1 MALPPQAPLAP
12 GTRLGSYEIER
23 LLDSGSIAHVY
34 LAKDLRLDRDVAIK
48 LIHEELARNEEWLRS
63 FERAARS
70 VAALNHPNVIT
81 IYDVERHG
89 NTLYISMEYVEGET
103 LRAKLDASPLSTREL
118 LTFGTQVAD
127 GLAKA
132 HADGIVH
139 GAVKPENV
147 MLSRDGFAKVLG
159 FGESQLSDRSQ
170 NASASE
176 WVTGQTPRSSARA
189 ANAYTSP
196 EQDGGLPVDFRSDQF
211 SLGWILYEMV
221 VGPQAF
227 LRERAALL
235 DRAPR
240 SITALNPEAPQP
252 LGVIVERCLMKD
264 PQDRYDST
272 RDLARALKAVRDS
285 SIRMRPASPTK
296 DLDPSCTKRC
306 GGGDGVRFFDCA
318 GLVFLCRSGGD
329 NPSIHQF
336 CPGHDRHRG
345 RRLP

>member
-211 SLGWILYEMV
+211 FFGMDPLRDGGGTAGFSPREGRS
-221 VGPQAF
+221 VGP
-227 LRERAALL
+227 RASIHH
-235 DRAPR
+235 RTQPR
-240 SITALNPEAPQP
+240 SSSAA
-252 LGVIVERCLMKD
+252 RR
-264 PQDRYDST
+264 DR
-272 RDLARALKAVRDS
+272 RALSHEGSPGPLRLDTGPCPCAQSGQGFEYQDATGEPNK
-285 SIRMRPASPTK
+285 RPRPIVYEA
-296 DLDPSCTKRC
+296 L
-306 GGGDGVRFFDCA
+306 
-318 GLVFLCRSGGD
+318 
-329 NPSIHQF
+329 
-336 CPGHDRHRG
+336 
-345 RRLP
+345 RRR